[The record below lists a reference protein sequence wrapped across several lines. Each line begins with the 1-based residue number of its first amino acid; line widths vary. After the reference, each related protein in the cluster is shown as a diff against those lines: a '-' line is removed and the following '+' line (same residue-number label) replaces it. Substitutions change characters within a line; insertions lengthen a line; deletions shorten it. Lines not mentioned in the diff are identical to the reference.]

1 MKPQDFLNPTSML
14 TPGLA
19 GGLMMF
25 IVNGLLI
32 PFPELPARWV
42 ALVLSFAIGAAI
54 ALAAK
59 DAAAKGGLQRA
70 VLWCLNS
77 LVIFVMGFGANSFG
91 RDASEPASPPDS
103 GRAIAWILPSAYA
116 QTQTQLQTP
125 PPAAPKDGEKKADP
139 SASGQP
145 SKDQASA
152 SPQPAPGTQKKKT
165 EAPRDTGFF
174 KKW

>member
-14 TPGLA
+14 TPGIA

-59 DAAAKGGLQRA
+59 DAAKAWVQR
-70 VLWCLNS
+70 VLLWCLNS
-77 LVIFVMGFGANSFG
+77 LIIFVMGFGANSFG
-91 RDASEPASPPDS
+91 RDAIEAASSPDAR
-103 GRAIAWILPSAYA
+103 GAIAWILPAAYA
-116 QTQTQLQTP
+116 QTPPQSP
-125 PPAAPKDGEKKADP
+125 PPAAPKESDKKEGA
-139 SASGQP
+139 SATGQP
-145 SKDQASA
+145 GKDQASA
-152 SPQPAPGTQKKKT
+152 NPQPPPDAQKSKKA
-165 EAPRDTGFF
+165 EAPRDTRFF